1 MRHAALLVVLIMAA
15 ASPAAA
21 QSCAT
26 LGGQVDCRG
35 APTRQPAT
43 SPQPSRPGRDV
54 DVQGSAETTVSNR
67 GASTTLNN
75 KVIDSHGIMEFGFF
89 GSTKTPCRRP
99 GYGTLCE

>member
-1 MRHAALLVVLIMAA
+1 MRRLPLFVLLVMAA

-26 LGGQVDCRG
+26 LSGQLDCRV

-43 SPQPSRPGRDV
+43 SPQPSRADGDV
-54 DVQGSAETTVSNR
+54 DVQGHAETTVSNH

-75 KVIDSHGIMEFGFF
+75 KVIDSHGIMEFDFF
-89 GSTKTPCRRP
+89 GSKTPCRRP

>member
-1 MRHAALLVVLIMAA
+1 MRHAQIMVLLMMAA

-26 LGGQVDCRG
+26 LGGQLDCRG
-35 APTRQPAT
+35 APTRQPAN

-54 DVQGSAETTVSNR
+54 DVQGYAETTVSNH

-75 KVIDSHGIMEFGFF
+75 KVIDSHGIMEFGFS
-89 GSTKTPCRRP
+89 GSRKTCRRP
-99 GYGTLCE
+99 GYGTPCE